1 MKIRGVRNIMIKS
14 KLVVE
19 LNVSENLL
27 IFVFKFLIE
36 DVAY

>member
-1 MKIRGVRNIMIKS
+1 MIKS